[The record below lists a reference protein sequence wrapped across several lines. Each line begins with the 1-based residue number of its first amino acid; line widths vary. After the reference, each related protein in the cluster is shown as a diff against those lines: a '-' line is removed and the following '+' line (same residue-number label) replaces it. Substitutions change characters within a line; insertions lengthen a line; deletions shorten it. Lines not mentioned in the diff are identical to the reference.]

1 MYGYANY
8 KAKTAVVPEYESDT
22 YRKYAEAEAVGM
34 SPAEYYVMTNTYDYD
49 GSSSTGQPTQAE
61 AQRYLDTETNLAK
74 DQKADLWTIIN
85 KSWKN
90 NPYDCENAR
99 PTGGGR
105 LLAVAALGQQSSKYS
120 MGTLNPACFSSLAY
134 SGFISRALDSFQRRS
149 FSSFSAA
156 SPLIREKKEKTA
168 TAHPIAAEATAC
180 APETVYRFPKYP
192 TINTTSS
199 TAIKE

>member
-1 MYGYANY
+1 MSDAEKAAFVTKMYGYANY

-90 NPYDCENAR
+90 NPYE
-99 PTGGGR
+99 
-105 LLAVAALGQQSSKYS
+105 
-120 MGTLNPACFSSLAY
+120 
-134 SGFISRALDSFQRRS
+134 
-149 FSSFSAA
+149 
-156 SPLIREKKEKTA
+156 
-168 TAHPIAAEATAC
+168 
-180 APETVYRFPKYP
+180 
-192 TINTTSS
+192 
-199 TAIKE
+199 